1 VRSDRHPGGI
11 RSRGLRTLAVPKPII
26 AAPRRGLLVAAL
38 VLAGAAPTAH
48 ALYDPA
54 KEYVE
59 TPPVAARYPDPPIDI
74 PTPAFKPGRTDFTSQ
89 EELIAF
95 IEGLAARSAD
105 LRVRILGLS
114 QEQRAIPLLIFARPA
129 VADGGEIAKNGK
141 PTVLMIGQQHGNE
154 PAGGEAALA
163 LADELSANPG
173 AQVLD
178 HVNVLIVPRANPDG
192 AYHFVRGLKNGA
204 DVNRDHLLLGTPE
217 GQALGRVFVQYQ
229 PEVVLDCHEFGVKLR
244 WFEKFQSLQKYD
256 ALIQYATVSNLPR
269 PITDAS
275 EQVFRQPLLRAFADA
290 GLTQSWYYT
299 SSYNMNDRTVSMGGV
314 VPDTGRNIAGLRNA
328 VSFLLETRGV
338 GIGRAHYK
346 RRVYTHLTA
355 IHSILASTAR
365 NAGALLALERQVRQE
380 VATAAGQGELIVSS
394 AAATTRHTLDF
405 IDPQTGDD
413 RQVEVDWRSALDIET
428 RLKRSRPIG
437 YLLPVSEIRAARRL
451 RDLGATVLR
460 LAEDASI
467 PVERYRLTRADE
479 SRKDDVRRNDEDAP
493 TNVVQIAT
501 AVEPAVVAAHRG
513 DFYVPL
519 DQALANVIA
528 AALEPETQSSYAAN
542 RVLSLPRFDA
552 GQVTFLPLYR
562 LPARPNAAALV
573 WDGSAP

>member
-1 VRSDRHPGGI
+1 VRTPTIARRRD
-11 RSRGLRTLAVPKPII
+11 GLVVI
-26 AAPRRGLLVAAL
+26 AAFW
-38 VLAGAAPTAH
+38 LAGQAASAY

-59 TPPVAARYPDPPIDI
+59 APAVAARYPDPPLDI
-74 PTPAFKPGRTDFTSQ
+74 PTPAFKPGKTDFTSQ
-89 EELIAF
+89 EELVGF
-95 IEGLAARSAD
+95 VDGLAARSPD
-105 LRVRILGLS
+105 LRVRIVGQS
-114 QEQRAIPLLIFARPA
+114 QEQRAILLLIFARPA
-129 VADGGEIAKNGK
+129 IAGGSELAKNGK

-163 LADELSANPG
+163 LAAELSGGPG

-192 AYHFVRGLKNGA
+192 AYHFVRGLKNGG

-217 GQALGRVFVQYQ
+217 GQTLARVFVQYQ
-229 PEVVLDCHEFGVKLR
+229 PDVVLDCHEFGVKLR

-269 PITDAS
+269 VITDAS
-275 EQVFRQPLLRAFADA
+275 EQMFRQPLLRAFDQA
-290 GLTQSWYYT
+290 GLTHSWYYT
-299 SSYNMNDRTVSMGGV
+299 TSYDMGDRRVSMGGV

-365 NAGALLALERQVRQE
+365 NADALLALVRQVRKD
-380 VATAAGQGELIVSS
+380 VANAAGTGEIVVSS
-394 AAATTRHTLDF
+394 AASATRHTLDLV
-405 IDPQTGDD
+405 DPQTGLD
-413 RQVEVDWRSALDIET
+413 RQIEVDWRSALEIQT
-428 RLKRSRPIG
+428 RLKRSRPGG
-437 YLLPVSEIRAARRL
+437 YLLPASESQAARRL
-451 RDLGATVLR
+451 RDLGVTVLQ
-460 LAEDASI
+460 LAEDASVD
-467 PVERYRLTRADE
+467 VERYRITRAEE
-479 SRKDDVRRNDEDAP
+479 SKKDDVRRNEEEGAAG
-493 TNVVQIAT
+493 VVQIAT
-501 AVEPAVVAAHRG
+501 ATEAATVAAHRG

-519 DQALANVIA
+519 DQPLANVIA

-542 RVLSLPRFDA
+542 RLLNLPKADVSQA
-552 GQVTFLPLYR
+552 AFLPLYR
-562 LPARPNAAALV
+562 LPARLRATTLV
-573 WDGSAP
+573 WDGN